1 MSQTELAQAL
11 AVNRATIGH
20 WEREKGFA
28 PSVDHL
34 RAMSRVMRV
43 NSTWLLHGE
52 DVPRPVEA
60 GGVRAGLEVKLL
72 SLSKHLP
79 VSFLASVVA
88 LLENAETYL

>member
-11 AVNRATIGH
+11 GVNRATIGH
-20 WEREKGFA
+20 WERERGFA

-34 RAMSRVMRV
+34 RAMSHVMQV
-43 NSTWLLHGE
+43 SSSWLLHG
-52 DVPRPVEA
+52 DDLPQPVEA
-60 GGVRAGLEVKLL
+60 GGVRAGLEMKLL